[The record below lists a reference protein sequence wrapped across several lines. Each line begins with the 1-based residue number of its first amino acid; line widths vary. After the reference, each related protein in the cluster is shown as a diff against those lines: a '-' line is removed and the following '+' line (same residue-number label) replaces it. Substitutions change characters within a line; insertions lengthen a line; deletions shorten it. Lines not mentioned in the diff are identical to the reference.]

1 MQRVDD
7 LACPG
12 QGVGA
17 GISPLVSH
25 TSLLPGIMADTSFGR
40 AQVGGVE
47 MDLTINAMFGLIC
60 SFEGK
65 GQIIL
70 SDCTKNTGIHF
81 GDLAYASEKEF
92 ALAYHAAN
100 PSGAGIAGFVDFIS
114 FWNFSAQLA
123 GDTSAF
129 LTQERN
135 AKAVR
140 FSKTIDA
147 KHAFSMS
154 TYYPAALAGSD
165 KIEVSINATLDVL
178 KSVETWRGGTGDG
191 AKEKLTLMMSQA
203 VKAHKRYCEDNVPV
217 GWLREHAL
225 KSGMFVQ
232 QFWLS
237 LASYIEDEIIL
248 LQTFK
253 LPEKSICLLMSH
265 QVIQICNDLVEFRT
279 NGRNVSFDSPEVGAR
294 YAWVALQSLQCMDGY
309 LQAKFR
315 CHQGINATFMR
326 FLTRTMA
333 DQMAVG
339 LKGQIDKLEKQ
350 VKALIDKLDLLATKK
365 SFHDIDTKL
374 EGIINANSLKRKSG

>member
-1 MQRVDD
+1 MDD
-7 LACPG
+7 LARPG

-191 AKEKLTLMMSQA
+191 AKEKLMLMMSQA
-203 VKAHKRYCEDNVPV
+203 VKTHKRYCEDNVPM
-217 GWLREHAL
+217 GWLKEHAL

-237 LASYIEDEIIL
+237 LTSYIEDEIIL

-253 LPEKSICLLMSH
+253 LPEKSICLLMLH
-265 QVIQICNDLVEFRT
+265 QVIQICDDLVEFRT
-279 NGRNVSFDSPEVGAR
+279 NGRNVSFDSPERWEHVMLGWLSSHFS
-294 YAWVALQSLQCMDGY
+294 AWMVTCKPSSVV
-309 LQAKFR
+309 
-315 CHQGINATFMR
+315 T
-326 FLTRTMA
+326 
-333 DQMAVG
+333 
-339 LKGQIDKLEKQ
+339 
-350 VKALIDKLDLLATKK
+350 KALTLP
-365 SFHDIDTKL
+365 SCVF
-374 EGIINANSLKRKSG
+374 